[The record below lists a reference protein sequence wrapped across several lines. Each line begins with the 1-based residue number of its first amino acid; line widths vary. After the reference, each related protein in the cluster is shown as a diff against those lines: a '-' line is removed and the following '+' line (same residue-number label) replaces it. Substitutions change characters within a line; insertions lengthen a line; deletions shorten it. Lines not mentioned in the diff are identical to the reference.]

1 MGVDI
6 DDIDQIIHWGE
17 STSLLALWQEIGRAG
32 RRGQES
38 QAVILHRGDSQRNAD
53 LSMKTFIHRMAKGE
67 VNCVCEGILGCL
79 TLEAM
84 NCKDRKAL
92 TECKTIC
99 TDCKCALCMCCNK
112 CRLRCQCR
120 LNIPN

>member
-38 QAVILHRGDSQRNAD
+38 QAVILHRGDS
-53 LSMKTFIHRMAKGE
+53 
-67 VNCVCEGILGCL
+67 
-79 TLEAM
+79 
-84 NCKDRKAL
+84 
-92 TECKTIC
+92 
-99 TDCKCALCMCCNK
+99 
-112 CRLRCQCR
+112 
-120 LNIPN
+120 